1 MQKQHFA
8 FFSFYFSDRNRI
20 MQKQHFAFAA
30 IIIFLWTLMI
40 MFGSILF
47 ETFIIYPNVF
57 RDVPGSFEA
66 AAKFMAVAGPS
77 NFFRP
82 IGAATIP
89 MGIASLLLSWRTRQ
103 SFYWLLGSLIVIIIG
118 EFLFSALFFWPR
130 NTVMFVEGTRLH
142 SAATLQQVAWEFQ
155 TGHWFRL
162 ALSTCSAALAFIGL
176 LKFYRFGI
184 LTRDARR
191 ESVATAVATS

>member
-1 MQKQHFA
+1 
-8 FFSFYFSDRNRI
+8 

-47 ETFIIYPNVF
+47 ETFIVYPNIF
-57 RDVPGSFEA
+57 HDVPRSFEVA
-66 AAKFMAVAGPS
+66 TKFMAVAGPN

-82 IGAATIP
+82 IGACSIP
-89 MGIASLLLSWRTRQ
+89 MGIVSLLLSWRTRPVR
-103 SFYWLLGSLIVIIIG
+103 YWLLGSLVVIIIG

-130 NTVMFVEGTRLH
+130 NTIMFVEGPALH
-142 SAATLQQVAWEFQ
+142 SAATLKQVAWEFQ

-162 ALSTCSAALAFIGL
+162 ALSTCSATLAFIGL

-191 ESVATAVATS
+191 EAVATS

>member
-1 MQKQHFA
+1 
-8 FFSFYFSDRNRI
+8 

-47 ETFIIYPNVF
+47 ETFIIYPNIF
-57 RDVPGSFEA
+57 RVPSSFEVA
-66 AAKFMAVAGPS
+66 TKFMSVVGPS

-82 IGAATIP
+82 IGACTIP
-89 MGIASLLLSWRTRQ
+89 MGLAALLLSWRTKSAR
-103 SFYWLLGSLIVIIIG
+103 YWLLSSLIVIIIG

-130 NTVMFVEGTRLH
+130 NTIMFVEGTALH
-142 SAATLQQVAWEFQ
+142 SAATLKQVAWEFQ
-155 TGHWFRL
+155 AGHWFRL
-162 ALSTCSAALAFIGL
+162 ALSTCSAILAFIGL

-184 LTRDARR
+184 LTRIARR
-191 ESVATAVATS
+191 EAIATS

>member
-1 MQKQHFA
+1 
-8 FFSFYFSDRNRI
+8 

-47 ETFIIYPNVF
+47 ETFIIYPNIF
-57 RDVPGSFEA
+57 RDVPGSFEVA
-66 AAKFMAVAGPS
+66 TKFMAVAGPS

-82 IGAATIP
+82 IGACTIP
-89 MGIASLLLSWRTRQ
+89 MGIASLLLSWRTRP

-130 NTVMFVEGTRLH
+130 NTIMFVEGPRLH
-142 SAATLQQVAWEFQ
+142 SAATLKQVAWEFQ

-162 ALSTCSAALAFIGL
+162 ALSTCSTTLAFIGL

-191 ESVATAVATS
+191 EAVATS